1 MGGVGDAEVEVEG
14 SGLGVAWDE
23 VEVEEVDPRSGDDVV
38 EGDGD
43 GFVGLF
49 ISSAGLG
56 SETCGPMKWRCNSAE
71 GNSIHNCSQTCGGR
85 EDSARA
91 PRMNKRTWGL
101 SEPDSS
107 VSGVPG
113 LTCKVVRR
121 AVGPKSATR
130 YVTSRRKTYLRG
142 ICFLPTSTVGC

>member
-1 MGGVGDAEVEVEG
+1 MGDVEVEVEG
-14 SGLGVAWDE
+14 LGSGVEGDE
-23 VEVEEVDPRSGDDVV
+23 VEVEEVAFCSAVVV
-38 EGDGD
+38 EGDGFGAVD
-43 GFVGLF
+43 FF

-56 SETCGPMKWRCNSAE
+56 SETCGPMKWRCNNAD
-71 GNSIHNCSQTCGGR
+71 GNSMHNCSQTWGGR

-121 AVGPKSATR
+121 AVDAKLAQ
-130 YVTSRRKTYLRG
+130 
-142 ICFLPTSTVGC
+142 